1 MFGFLNIKIST
12 VTGTIILLLVAGS
25 VGIMIFWQLHQ
36 LMAINF
42 EVIESEMP
50 EKPLE

>member
-1 MFGFLNIKIST
+1 MLDFLNTRIST
-12 VTGTIILLLVAGS
+12 IAGIIILLLVAGS
-25 VGIMIFWQLHQ
+25 VGVMIFRQLHQ

-42 EVIESEMP
+42 EVIESEIQ